1 MQVSFNPQQN
11 NQQFGMA
18 MHSND
23 VVNRG
28 ISKRVKN
35 IKAADR
41 IAKAFERAKENDVVD
56 INLMIQPDGKSIS
69 ANICSRYDIEHYF
82 SQHSENWFTKL
93 FKGPEGFIEDLVVK
107 AEKAAQ
113 KVQKQK
119 AIEEKLNKL

>member
-11 NQQFGMA
+11 HQQFGMA
-18 MHSND
+18 MHSNE
-23 VVNRG
+23 VINRAIG
-28 ISKRVKN
+28 TRVKN

-41 IAKAFERAKENDVVD
+41 VTKAFERAKGNDVVD

-69 ANICSRYDIEHYF
+69 ANIFSRDGNYYF

-119 AIEEKLNKL
+119 AIEEKLNNL